1 MPRSTSL
8 FASMVMK
15 APERCRR
22 AATSPIDRPS
32 ARLTSIRISYCT
44 PEMPAIAAK
53 ASRQASSLWP

>member
-1 MPRSTSL
+1 MPRSASL
-8 FASMVMK
+8 LASMVMN

-32 ARLTSIRISYCT
+32 ARLTSIKISYWT
-44 PEMPAIAAK
+44 PETPAMVAK